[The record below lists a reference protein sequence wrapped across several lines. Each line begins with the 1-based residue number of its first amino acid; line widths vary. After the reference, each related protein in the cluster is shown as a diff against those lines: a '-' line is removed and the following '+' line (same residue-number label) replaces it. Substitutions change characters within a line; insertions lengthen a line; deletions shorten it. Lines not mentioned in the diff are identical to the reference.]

1 MVSTRAANKDT
12 HPGEPDMPTH
22 RRSSSQVQYDR
33 AQAELQLAA
42 TAQAHRAKRQA
53 IVVMEDKMAIDEA
66 HAVQNAAHQSVPPG
80 RWVARPLVRT
90 DTVLCGSQESETM
103 ASQSVTEGRPLI

>member
-1 MVSTRAANKDT
+1 M
-12 HPGEPDMPTH
+12 
-22 RRSSSQVQYDR
+22 
-33 AQAELQLAA
+33 QAELQLAA
-42 TAQAHRAKRQA
+42 TVQAHRAKHQA

-66 HAVQNAAHQSVPPG
+66 HAVQNTAHQSVPPG

-103 ASQSVTEGRPLI
+103 VSQSVTEGRPLI